1 MESYLIRVELGDK
14 IGQLYSIA
22 NLSALALETGNLE
35 VGRNLS
41 KEAINMARDFG
52 AKQIEGTVA
61 VNLAMLA
68 EAEGDK
74 NRYDELIGR
83 VRELEKETGL
93 SFLK

>member
-1 MESYLIRVELGDK
+1 
-14 IGQLYSIA
+14 
-22 NLSALALETGNLE
+22 
-35 VGRNLS
+35 
-41 KEAINMARDFG
+41 MARDFG

-83 VRELEKETGL
+83 VRELERETGL